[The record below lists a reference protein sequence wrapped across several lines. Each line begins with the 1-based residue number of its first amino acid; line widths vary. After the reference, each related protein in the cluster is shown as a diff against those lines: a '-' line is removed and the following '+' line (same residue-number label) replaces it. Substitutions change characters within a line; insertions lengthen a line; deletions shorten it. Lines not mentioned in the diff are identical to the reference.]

1 MSTLL
6 VELRSALVHLR
17 RSPGFAAFAIGLLAL
32 GIAAA
37 TVILSVLQS
46 LVLQD
51 LPYPEPDR
59 LVGLRSTHAGKGL
72 NTPALSAADLRDVH
86 RSATSFTGLA
96 GCRPDFATWTSPGAD
111 PVPLVVGLVTEPFF
125 AVFGVA
131 PLAGRTFASE
141 EFRSAAARTVVLS
154 ETCWRTRFG
163 GRPDVLGTVITLN
176 DRPTTIIGIMPARF
190 REPQFVD
197 AWLPFP
203 ADAPEYFV
211 RDSRFWTTVG
221 RLPAGGTA
229 AGAQA
234 ELATI
239 AANLALQYPATNHG
253 WRFES
258 VPLRDMRVDA
268 STRQGLWLLTA
279 SVLLVLLVGSINL
292 ANLLLSRGLR
302 RMPEFGVRLSL
313 GATPRSLARS
323 VLLESLLLA
332 LAGGLLGI
340 ALAGATLPVLA
351 AQLPDTLIPRAHEI
365 ALRVPV
371 LLAALG
377 AALATGV
384 LCGVLPAAQVAHAD
398 AAVLVKAAGTRAVS
412 GRFATRMQRVLLAG
426 QVAMTLA
433 VLTGAALLGR
443 SFTRLQQADPGFRAR
458 DVLALRLS
466 PPLSRFRDFFA
477 IGRHYER
484 LHAALRSVPGVVSSS
499 VDCSAPFC
507 GVALT
512 YPLTIEGRV
521 SDPGQ
526 ADEAVFHSVGSDYF
540 DTLGLRLVTGRLPAP
555 GLSEKD
561 PAVVVINETLARRL
575 FPGTDPVGRR
585 LKTLPWLFGEWREI
599 IGVVADARQSSLAL
613 PAPPALY
620 VPQQQSPWF
629 FSTLMIRTRPE
640 GVSANSIQAAL
651 REVDPSLAIDLR
663 SLVDNIALSA
673 IESRLQATVFTAFGV
688 VAVALSGFGIFAST
702 SFAMGMRRREVGL
715 RMALGASPARVC
727 RWILEDAARPT
738 LLGLAAGL
746 PLALA
751 GAGLLRGL
759 LFGVGAFDPVAL
771 GLVVLLVVAVTLVAA
786 LAPALQ
792 AARLNPAQALQRD

>member
-17 RSPGFAAFAIGLLAL
+17 RSPGFAAFAVGLLAL

-37 TVILSVLQS
+37 AVILSVLQS

-51 LPYPEPDR
+51 LPYPDAR
-59 LVGLRSTHAGKGL
+59 QLVGLRSTNAGKGL
-72 NTPALSAADLRDVH
+72 STPALSAADLRDVH
-86 RSATSFTGLA
+86 QAAGSFSSLA
-96 GCRPDFATWTSPGAD
+96 GCRPDFATWTSADAD
-111 PVPLVVGLVTEPFF
+111 PVPLVVGLVTEQFF
-125 AVFGVA
+125 TVFDVQPVLGRAFA
-131 PLAGRTFASE
+131 PD
-141 EFRSAAARTVVLS
+141 EFRGAAGRTVVLS
-154 ETCWRTRFG
+154 EACWRTRFG
-163 GRPDVLGTVITLN
+163 GRPEVLGSVITLN
-176 DRPTTIIGIMPARF
+176 DRATTIIGVMPASF

-203 ADAPEYFV
+203 AEAPEYLV

-221 RLPAGGTA
+221 RLPAGGSA
-229 AGAQA
+229 AGAHA

-239 AANLALQYPATNHG
+239 AANLAQQYPSTNDG
-253 WRFES
+253 WRLE
-258 VPLRDMRVDA
+258 VLPLRDMRVDA
-268 STRQGLWLLTA
+268 STRQGLWLLAA
-279 SVLLVLLVGSINL
+279 SVALVLLVGSVNL

-313 GATPRSLARS
+313 GATPLSLGRA
-323 VLLESLLLA
+323 VLMESLLLA
-332 LAGGLLGI
+332 LAGGLLGTLMAAA
-340 ALAGATLPVLA
+340 ALPALA

-365 ALRVPV
+365 ALRGPV
-371 LLAALG
+371 VLAAIG
-377 AALATGV
+377 VALATGI
-384 LCGVLPAAQVAHAD
+384 LCGLLPAAQVARAD
-398 AAVLVKAAGTRAVS
+398 VSVLVKAAGTRAMS

-426 QVAMTLA
+426 QVALTLA

-443 SFTRLQQADPGFRAR
+443 SFAQLQRADPGFRAR
-458 DVLALRLS
+458 DVLVLRLS
-466 PPLSRFRDFFA
+466 PPLSRFRNFFE

-484 LHAALRSVPGVVSSS
+484 LHAAVRRVPGVESAA

-507 GVALT
+507 GVALN
-512 YPLTIEGRV
+512 YPLSVEGRV

-540 DTLGLRLVTGRLPAP
+540 DTIGLRLVAGRLPGP
-555 GLSEKD
+555 GLSEQD

-575 FPGTDPVGRR
+575 FPGSDPLGRR
-585 LKTLPWLFGEWREI
+585 LKTLPWLFDGWREI
-599 IGVVADARQSSLAL
+599 IGVVADARQTSHAL

-629 FSTLMIRTRPE
+629 FTTMLIRTRP
-640 GVSANSIQAAL
+640 GGAGAQSIQAAL
-651 REVDPSLAIDLR
+651 REVDPTLAIDLR
-663 SLVDNIALSA
+663 ALRENIALSA
-673 IESRLQATVFTAFGV
+673 IESRLQATVFAVFGV
-688 VAVALSGFGIFAST
+688 VAIALSGFGIFAST

-727 RWILEDAARPT
+727 RWILDDAARPT
-738 LLGLAAGL
+738 LLGVVIGI

-751 GAGLLRGL
+751 AAGLLRGL
-759 LFGVGAFDPVAL
+759 LYGVGPFDPLAL
-771 GLVVLLVVAVTLVAA
+771 GAVIVLVVAVTLLAA

-792 AARLNPAQALQRD
+792 AARLNPSQALQRD